1 MASPKSGTA
10 CTIVAPIAPKAPH
23 EADKAD
29 PGEVAKVKAEQAKSK
44 KGRYGEQTVAPFK
57 PAEAATEEEQKELS
71 WVEIS
76 LEDEDG
82 LPVAGE
88 PYKVVLP
95 DKSVA
100 VGTTDDKGHV
110 RIEGFDPGQ
119 CEISFPN
126 LDQSALKE
134 K

>member
-10 CTIVAPIAPKAPH
+10 CSIIAPIAPKEPH
-23 EADKAD
+23 EADSAD
-29 PGEVAKVKAEQAKSK
+29 PGEVAKTKAEQAKSK
-44 KGRYGEQTVAPFK
+44 KGRYGEQKIAPFK
-57 PAEAATEEEQKELS
+57 PAEATEEEKKELS
-71 WVEIS
+71 WVEIN

-82 LPVAGE
+82 EPVAGE
-88 PYKVVLP
+88 PYRVVLP

-100 VGTTDDKGHV
+100 EGTTDEKGNA

-126 LDQSALKE
+126 LDQTALKE